1 MISRRNFLKL
11 AGSSAILFG
20 IGKNYKAE
28 IPKEIEEEAK
38 FLWLSVSSGIG
49 IAIDVAIAT
58 LAMWKELESPQKKL
72 IWTGGVGLSHI
83 FLPILSG
90 SLTYG
95 ADKTGEILSG
105 NPEMITRSI
114 SSLAAAAVY
123 NHTIGVIKDEESEEE
138 FDFNYKNVAD
148 LMLKIWA
155 VSADAFA
162 TGPAKYE
169 QTQTENWSANRTL
182 SSVCIGGFTVMS
194 IALMCQKM
202 SDNFREKVNKNP
214 DLLNESDQILTGKFI
229 NEENLTKLEVI
240 ILNYFGAN
248 AIING
253 TFKMNASFWTVNGIN
268 LISTFGLY
276 KIFHK
281 KENTEN

>member
-11 AGSSAILFG
+11 AGSSAILVG
-20 IGKNYKAE
+20 IGKSYEGE
-28 IPKEIEEEAK
+28 IQKEINEEAK

-58 LAMWKELESPQKKL
+58 LAMWKELDSPQKKL

-95 ADKTGEILSG
+95 ADKTGEIFSG

-123 NHTIGVIKDEESEEE
+123 NHTIGVIKDEESEEQ
-138 FDFNYKNVAD
+138 FDFNYKKIAD

-162 TGPAKYE
+162 TGPAKYK

-182 SSVCIGGFTVMS
+182 SSVCIGGLTVMS
-194 IALMCQKM
+194 IALLCQKL
-202 SDNFREKVNKNP
+202 SDNFREKVTKNP

-248 AIING
+248 ALING

-276 KIFHK
+276 KIFNMEEK
-281 KENTEN
+281 